1 MYELDKKPIIHTM
14 ENQVFIPTKTEFE
27 RILAKTVDSILQAR
41 IPQIIRQAN
50 RKTYLTTS
58 DLEELTGMTSA
69 TQKYHRDA
77 GNLPYSQEGRRIL
90 YRTEDVESFIS
101 ERRVEAL

>member
-1 MYELDKKPIIHTM
+1 M
-14 ENQVFIPTKTEFE
+14 ENVI
-27 RILAKTVDSILQAR
+27 ILPENKVKELFKNELDSILKVR
-41 IPQIIRQAN
+41 IPEIIRQAN

-90 YRTEDVESFIS
+90 YRTEDVEKFIS
-101 ERRVEAL
+101 DRRIEIKNELSL

>member
-1 MYELDKKPIIHTM
+1 MQ
-14 ENQVFIPTKTEFE
+14 NQVFIATKSEFQE
-27 RILAKTVDSILQAR
+27 IISETVDAILTRR

-50 RKTYLTTS
+50 RKEFMTTA

-90 YRTEDVESFIS
+90 YRTEDVETFIS
-101 ERRVEAL
+101 ERRVEQTSS